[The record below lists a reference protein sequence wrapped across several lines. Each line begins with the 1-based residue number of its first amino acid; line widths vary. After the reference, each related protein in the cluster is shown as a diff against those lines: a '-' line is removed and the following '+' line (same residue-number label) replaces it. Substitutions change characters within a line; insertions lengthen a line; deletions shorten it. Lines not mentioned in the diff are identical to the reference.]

1 MLNTDSD
8 ALECDLAE
16 TYHIYNYKELTLK
29 KVALFS
35 VGLREESR
43 IKMKILNIKYPFKT
57 ILMSDIADKL
67 AMLLWIYQ
75 GAKKNEKPDLIL
87 PKLFDVEMSKFN
99 DKDIVSFAS
108 IEDFEEERKRII
120 GIGVK

>member
-16 TYHIYNYKELTLK
+16 TYHIYNYKELPLK

-75 GAKKNEKPDLIL
+75 GAKKNKKPDLIL
-87 PKLFDVEMSKFN
+87 PKLFDVEMFKFN

-120 GIGVK
+120 GVEVK

>member
-16 TYHIYNYKELTLK
+16 TYHIYNYKELPLK

-75 GAKKNEKPDLIL
+75 GAKKNKKPDLIL

>member
-16 TYHIYNYKELTLK
+16 TYHIYNYKELPLK

-108 IEDFEEERKRII
+108 P
-120 GIGVK
+120 

>member
-16 TYHIYNYKELTLK
+16 TYHIYNYKELPLK

-99 DKDIVSFAS
+99 DKAIVSFAS